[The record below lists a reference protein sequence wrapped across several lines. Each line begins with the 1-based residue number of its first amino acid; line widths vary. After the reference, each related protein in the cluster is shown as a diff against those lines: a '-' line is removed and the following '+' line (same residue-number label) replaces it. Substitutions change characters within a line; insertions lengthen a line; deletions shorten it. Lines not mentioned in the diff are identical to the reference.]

1 MKNLERG
8 KFEDAWHKAFAN
20 AEQVPSE
27 NVWAGLEGSLNKTE
41 TGAMKHR
48 VVFYQRLAAASVLFA
63 LLLGGFSA
71 YYFSGST
78 NRQKM
83 NLAQEGP
90 TTTSDSNEAK
100 DKSAASSETGSEK
113 ILDEAGPRSPMPDY
127 PKEILKEN
135 PANNSSPLAVNLF
148 NQSGEN
154 AIAKEVIKD
163 LTINQ
168 SAKEQLPLR
177 DYPSLLSMVP
187 SPSAKLKGGMREV
200 AIVRKLPA
208 MPSAFMDS
216 KKDKRAKEN
225 IWASMGASAGNYS
238 APSQS
243 LSPVS
248 SAKATHLAIAAAQN
262 TSSAFSTASTKGT
275 VFSVGMNVGKRISKR
290 WLVLGGVAYMSQS
303 TGYTSNFA
311 AVDANNNLTA
321 SVAEYANR
329 ASFSSLVIASPY
341 QINSV
346 NELISVPLQAGYL
359 LIDRRIGLQLNSGVA
374 TDFFVQNTIKDESGQ
389 LASYSSG
396 ASDSSPYRTVSW
408 AGLMGTEL
416 SYRIA
421 TRYRVSLAPG
431 LRYSFN
437 SVLKP
442 DASPSRPLAWDVG
455 FRFRYIFR

>member
-8 KFEDAWHKAFAN
+8 KFEDAWHKAFEN
-20 AEQVPSE
+20 AEQAPSE

-41 TGAMKHR
+41 TGAMKRR

-63 LLLGGFSA
+63 LLLGGITT
-71 YYFSGST
+71 YYIS
-78 NRQKM
+78 NRAEQQM
-83 NLAQEGP
+83 NLAQEKSSQFP
-90 TTTSDSNEAK
+90 ESNAM
-100 DKSAASSETGSEK
+100 DNITGSKSTEENISK
-113 ILDEAGPRSPMPDY
+113 IRSEEDDVIDS
-127 PKEILKEN
+127 KEGSLKEN
-135 PANNSSPLAVNLF
+135 TSQNATGFVANLF
-148 NQSGEN
+148 DKTDDTNIIRKDSVSDQQVKQS
-154 AIAKEVIKD
+154 VIRHD
-163 LTINQ
+163 
-168 SAKEQLPLR
+168 
-177 DYPSLLSMVP
+177 PSLLSMIPEPRV
-187 SPSAKLKGGMREV
+187 AVKGRMKEV
-200 AIVRKLPA
+200 TIVRKLPA

-248 SAKATHLAIAAAQN
+248 SAKATYLAMADAQN

-329 ASFSSLVIASPY
+329 VSFSSLVTASPY

-374 TDFFVQNTIKDESGQ
+374 TDFFVQNTINDESGQ

-396 ASDSSPYRTVSW
+396 AGDSSPYRTVSW